1 MGNVQTNAL
10 RLIGNSM
17 KQIQAWLQS
26 HQDQMVDELEQLCNM
41 NSGSDNV
48 FGLNQVAEWLSEY
61 FSPLEAACKKLEL
74 PSFQTVDDR
83 GEMRSHVTGQAL
95 RWDIPGTS
103 IGKKQRLLLNI
114 HYDTVYGPSNKFQQ
128 CERYEGSDLNG
139 QTELRMRGPGVIDAK
154 GGIVVLR
161 WAAIAAKQFL
171 DLSNLD
177 LSIVLTPD
185 EEIGSPASID
195 LWKVIAPQ
203 FDFAMLYEPT
213 LADGSLVSQRKGTG
227 TFILIVRGKS
237 VHSGRNFHDG
247 RNAITHACK
256 VALAMESLNGLRSN
270 VTVNVGRVR
279 GGDAVNVV
287 PDLAVLRINVRVSSR
302 EDQNWIEDQMQ
313 HLAQLYCQPDLGY
326 TVELHGGIHSAPKAV
341 DSSASEWME
350 LIRRAGAS
358 IGESIQWKA
367 SGGASDGNKLAAL
380 GLSNID
386 TFGPEGDLLHSDQ
399 EWVRLSSLPRK
410 AALTVAVIQAIC
422 SQH

>member
-1 MGNVQTNAL
+1 MQQA
-10 RLIGNSM
+10 
-17 KQIQAWLQS
+17 QAWIHN
-26 HQDQMVDELEQLCNM
+26 HQDQMVDELELLCNM
-41 NSGSDNV
+41 NSGSNNLL
-48 FGLNQVAEWLSEY
+48 GLFRVAEWLTDY
-61 FSPLEAACKKLEL
+61 FSPLEISCEKIEL
-74 PSFQTVDDR
+74 PSFQTVDDT
-83 GEMRSHVTGQAL
+83 GALCSHATSHAL
-95 RWDIPGTS
+95 KWDIPGTS
-103 IGKKQRLLLNI
+103 TSKRKRLLLNI
-114 HYDTVYGPSNKFQQ
+114 HYDTVYGLSNKFQQ
-128 CERYEGSDLNG
+128 CARYEGSDLKG
-139 QTELRMRGPGVIDAK
+139 QPELRMRGPGVIDAK
-154 GGIVVLR
+154 GGIVVMR
-161 WAAIAAKQFL
+161 WAAIAAKKFL

-177 LSIVLTPD
+177 VSIVLTPD

-195 LWKVIAPQ
+195 LWKRLAPQ

-227 TFILIVRGKS
+227 TFIVIVRGKS
-237 VHSGRNFHDG
+237 AHSGRNFHDG

-256 VALAMESLNGLRSN
+256 VALAMEALNGLRSD

-302 EDQNWIEDQMQ
+302 ADQNWIEDQVQ

-326 TVELHGGIHSAPKAV
+326 TVELHGGIHSAPKAM
-341 DSSASEWME
+341 DSRTSEWME
-350 LIRRAGAS
+350 LIQRAGAS
-358 IGESIQWKA
+358 IGESIHWKP

-399 EWVRLSSLPRK
+399 EWVRLGSLPRK